1 MGLYDI
7 DSTIY
12 EAWLKDKITLIE
24 AMTKEEIE
32 ARVIEISKTEFLCK
46 REWALLHQRHDKI
59 TDRKGIPSWLKQE
72 RDNLITDPKIKV
84 DWDGDP
90 RRIPKEKKPKENN
103 LQNLLGIDLGDL
115 NQQVKSK
122 EREKRGISTPTPKE
136 KPMSMKD
143 TISSLISVEVK
154 KPIEKQSPE
163 ELKAKAD
170 AMKERM
176 RLAKEAIEK
185 KKAGG

>member
-1 MGLYDI
+1 MGQYDI
-7 DSTIY
+7 DKDVY
-12 EAWLKDKITLIE
+12 EAWLKDKIIAIE
-24 AMTKEEIE
+24 AMTTREEIE
-32 ARVIEISKTEFLCK
+32 TRIVEISKMEFLCK

-59 TDRKGIPSWLKQE
+59 TDRKGIPSWLKNE
-72 RDNLITDPKIKV
+72 RDNLITDPHIKV

-90 RRIPKEKKPKENN
+90 RKIPREKKPKENN

-115 NQQVKSK
+115 NQQVRSK
-122 EREKRGISTPTPKE
+122 EKEKKNPTPKE

-154 KPIEKQSPE
+154 KPIEKTSPE
-163 ELKAKAD
+163 ELKLKAD

-176 RLAKEAIEK
+176 RLAKEALDK